1 MPRPG
6 APAPAP
12 TPPPAAAAP
21 PVKPA
26 YTPPPKPPRA
36 KQFYEKR
43 PPLPTDPL
51 DMPAWN
57 MRILGMAIEQ
67 CLEDETITDHQRRA
81 QLIALARTSQ
91 AQIPKARLRAAE
103 RAVNEDLDH
112 QEEAPGGELEDAP
125 EPYAP
130 SSN

>member
-6 APAPAP
+6 APAAPAP
-12 TPPPAAAAP
+12 TPPAAAP
-21 PVKPA
+21 PPKPA
-26 YTPPPKPPRA
+26 WTPPPKPPRA
-36 KQFYEKR
+36 KQFYEQR
-43 PPLPTDPL
+43 PPLPADPL

-67 CLEDETITDHQRRA
+67 CLEDENITDHQRRA

-103 RAVNEDLDH
+103 RAVNEDLDN
-112 QEEAPGGELEDAP
+112 QAEVPGGELEEAP
-125 EPYAP
+125 DPYAP
-130 SSN
+130 PTN